1 MFWSNLTFLET
12 SVDDEK
18 VEDSES
24 DSSPK
29 EVANDGEVEIK
40 EDETTQ
46 TVEATSEQARGLGN
60 SWISR

>member
-1 MFWSNLTFLET
+1 MTFLET

-60 SWISR
+60 S